1 MRYVI
6 IGGGAAG
13 LAAAQTLRR
22 LDSASQITII
32 SGEDR
37 VGYYRPV
44 ISHLISDKFPED
56 RFNRAAGSLAELKAD
71 IKSPV
76 MVQSIDSRNKI
87 VKTPQKDI
95 PYDRLL
101 LATGSQAI
109 VPDIKGVKAEDV
121 FTLRSYSD
129 GVKLAR
135 AAKAG
140 MQAVII
146 GGGRGGIK
154 AALALCEAGLKV
166 TVVEILGHI
175 LPQQFDA
182 TAAAIIAPALEAK
195 GIQLNTGR
203 QVKEATHHG
212 KKRKVILDNGQELPC
227 DVIVA
232 AVGVRPNLELAQ
244 QMGVKVDKGII
255 VDSNLQTSI
264 PDVFAAGDTVQLVDL
279 ATGQSFVSGTW
290 TNAVDM
296 GNCAASNMAGVPQ
309 KYTGSMSIYNAVEIG
324 GIPAISVGAIHGQA
338 PQYEVHAHK
347 WDNIYHKFVFQGNRL
362 VGMLLIT
369 DIEKAGIYKT
379 LIREGADVSRIK
391 GKIIS
396 KTLNYATFLKQLT
409 PETKQYARV

>member
-13 LAAAQTLRR
+13 VAAAQALRR
-22 LDSASQITII
+22 LDINPQITII

-37 VGYYRPV
+37 VGYYRPL
-44 ISHLISDKFPED
+44 IPHLISDKFPED
-56 RFNRAAGSLAELKAD
+56 RFNRAAGLLADLNAEIVNPAKA
-71 IKSPV
+71 
-76 MVQSIDSRNKI
+76 QSVDTRKKI
-87 VKTPQKDI
+87 VKLPQKDI

-109 VPDIKGVKAEDV
+109 VPTIKGLKAEEV

-129 GVKLAR
+129 GIKLAQ

-146 GGGRGGIK
+146 GGGRVGIK

-166 TVVEILGHI
+166 TVVEMLGHI

-182 TAAAIIAPALEAK
+182 AAAAIVTPALEAK
-195 GIQLNTGR
+195 GIQLQTGW
-203 QVKEATHHG
+203 QVKEVTHRG
-212 KKRKVILDNGQELPC
+212 KKKNVILDNGQEFPC
-227 DVIVA
+227 DLIVA
-232 AVGVRPNLELAQ
+232 AVGVKPNLELAQ
-244 QMGVKVDKGII
+244 LMGVGTDRGII
-255 VDSNLQTSI
+255 VNSNLQTSI
-264 PDVFAAGDTVQLVDL
+264 PDVFAAGDTVQLIDV

-309 KYTGSMSIYNAVEIG
+309 KYAGSMSIYNAVEIA
-324 GIPAISVGAIHGQA
+324 GIPTISVGAIHGQS
-338 PQYEVHAHK
+338 PQYEVHGQR

-379 LIREGADVSRIK
+379 LIREGADVSQIK

-409 PETKQYARV
+409 PETKQYAGV

>member
-13 LAAAQTLRR
+13 VAATQALRR
-22 LDSASQITII
+22 LDTNCQITII

-37 VGYYRPV
+37 VGYYRPL
-44 ISHLISDKFPED
+44 IPHLISDKFPED
-56 RFNRAAGSLAELKAD
+56 RFNRAAGLLADLNAEIVNPAKA
-71 IKSPV
+71 
-76 MVQSIDSRNKI
+76 QSVDTRKKI
-87 VKTPQKDI
+87 VKLPQKDI

-109 VPDIKGVKAEDV
+109 VPTIKGLKAEEV

-129 GVKLAR
+129 GIKLAQ

-146 GGGRGGIK
+146 GGGRVGIK

-166 TVVEILGHI
+166 TVVEMLGHI

-182 TAAAIIAPALEAK
+182 AAAAIVTPALEAK
-195 GIQLNTGR
+195 GIQLQTGW
-203 QVKEATHHG
+203 QVKEVTHRG
-212 KKRKVILDNGQELPC
+212 KKKNVILDNGQEFPC
-227 DVIVA
+227 DLIVA
-232 AVGVRPNLELAQ
+232 AVGVKPNLELAQ
-244 QMGVKVDKGII
+244 LMGVGTDRGII
-255 VDSNLQTSI
+255 VNSNLQTSI
-264 PDVFAAGDTVQLVDL
+264 PDVFAAGDTVQLIDV

-309 KYTGSMSIYNAVEIG
+309 KYAGSMSIYNAVEIA
-324 GIPAISVGAIHGQA
+324 GIPTISVGAIHGQS
-338 PQYEVHAHK
+338 PQYEVHGQR

-379 LIREGADVSRIK
+379 LIREGADVSQIK

-409 PETKQYARV
+409 PETKQYAGV

>member
-13 LAAAQTLRR
+13 VAAAQTLRR

-37 VGYYRPV
+37 VGYYRPL
-44 ISHLISDKFPED
+44 IPHLISDQFPED
-56 RFNRAAGSLAELKAD
+56 RFNRAPGLLSDLKAEV
-71 IKSPV
+71 ISPV
-76 MVQSIDSRNKI
+76 KAQSVDTRKKI
-87 VKTPQKDI
+87 VKTSQKDI

-109 VPDIKGVKAEDV
+109 APTIIGLKAEDV
-121 FTLRSYSD
+121 FTLRSYND
-129 GVKLAR
+129 GLKLAQ

-146 GGGRGGIK
+146 GGGRVGIK
-154 AALALCEAGLKV
+154 AALALCEAGLGV

-182 TAAAIIAPALEAK
+182 TAASIIAHALEAR
-195 GIQLNTGR
+195 GIQLQTGQ
-203 QVKEATHHG
+203 QVKEVKHRG
-212 KKRKVILDNGQELPC
+212 KKTKIILDNGQELPC
-227 DVIVA
+227 DLVIA
-232 AVGVRPNLELAQ
+232 AVGIRPNLELAQ
-244 QMGVKVDKGII
+244 QMGLKVDRGVI

-264 PDVFAAGDTVQLVDL
+264 PDVFAAGDTVQLVDI

-309 KYTGSMSIYNAVEIG
+309 KYAGSMSIFNAVEIA
-324 GIPAISVGAIHGQA
+324 GIPTISVGAIHGQA
-338 PQYEVHAHK
+338 PQYEVHAHR

-379 LIREGADVSRIK
+379 LIREGTDVSRIK

-409 PETKQYARV
+409 PETKQYAVA

>member
-13 LAAAQTLRR
+13 VAAAQTLRR
-22 LDSASQITII
+22 LDSAGQITII

-44 ISHLISDKFPED
+44 IPHLISDKFPED
-56 RFNRAAGSLAELKAD
+56 RFNRATGSLADLRAD
-71 IKSPV
+71 IISPV
-76 MVQSIDSRNKI
+76 KAQSIDTRQKI
-87 VKTPQKDI
+87 VKLPQKDI

-109 VPDIKGVKAEDV
+109 VPTIKGLKSEDL
-121 FTLRSYSD
+121 FTLRSYTD

-140 MQAVII
+140 LQTIII
-146 GGGRGGIK
+146 GGGRVGIK

-166 TVVEILGHI
+166 TVVEMLGHI

-182 TAAAIIAPALEAK
+182 TAAVIIAPALEAK
-195 GIQLNTGR
+195 DIQLQTGR
-203 QVKEATHHG
+203 QVKEVTYHD

-227 DVIVA
+227 DLIVA

-244 QMGVKVDKGII
+244 QMGVKVDKGVI

-264 PDVFAAGDTVQLVDL
+264 SDVFAAGDTVQLVDL

-296 GNCAASNMAGVPQ
+296 GNCAASNMAGAPQ
-309 KYTGSMSIYNAVEIG
+309 KYAGSMSIYNAVEIG
-324 GIPAISVGAIHGQA
+324 DIPTISVGAIHGQA
-338 PQYEVHAHK
+338 PLYEVHAHR
-347 WDNIYHKFVFQGNRL
+347 WGNIYHKFVFQGNRL

-409 PETKQYARV
+409 PETKQYARM

>member
-13 LAAAQTLRR
+13 VAAAQTLRR
-22 LDSASQITII
+22 LDNASQITII

-37 VGYYRPV
+37 VGYYRPL
-44 ISHLISDKFPED
+44 IPHLISDKFHED
-56 RFNRAAGSLAELKAD
+56 RFNRAAGLLADLNAEIISPAKA
-71 IKSPV
+71 
-76 MVQSIDSRNKI
+76 QSVDTRKKI
-87 VKTPQKDI
+87 VKLPQKDI

-101 LATGSQAI
+101 MATGSQAI
-109 VPDIKGVKAEDV
+109 VPTIKGLEAEEV
-121 FTLRSYSD
+121 FTFRSYTD
-129 GVKLAR
+129 GIKLAQ

-146 GGGRGGIK
+146 GGGRVGAK

-166 TVVEILGHI
+166 TVVEMLGHV

-182 TAAAIIAPALEAK
+182 TAAAIIAPALQAK
-195 GIQLNTGR
+195 GIQLQTDR
-203 QVKEATHHG
+203 QVKEVTLQG

-227 DVIVA
+227 DLVVA

-244 QMGVKVDKGII
+244 QMGAKVNKGVI

-264 PDVFAAGDTVQLVDL
+264 PGVFAAGDTVQLTDL
-279 ATGQSFVSGTW
+279 TTGQNFISGTW

-296 GNCAASNMAGVPQ
+296 GNCAASNMAGIPQ
-309 KYTGSMSIYNAVEIG
+309 KYAGSMSIYNAVEIA
-324 GIPAISVGAIHGQA
+324 GIPTISVGAIHGQA
-338 PQYEVHAHK
+338 PLYEVHAHR
-347 WDNIYHKFVFQGNRL
+347 WENIYHKFVFQGNRL

-379 LIREGADVSRIK
+379 LIREGADISLIK